1 MISRSVTVEDIDEL
15 FLRWNDHLNASALY
29 RQALRDEMQLR
40 DVEPHEWNDHL
51 NASAL
56 YRQALRDEMQLR
68 DVEPHE
74 LRAQLS
80 EARELGYSLDE
91 IATMTSRYAD
101 LQALVYDHTE

>member
-1 MISRSVTVEDIDEL
+1 VWNDTEHMISRSVTVEDIDEL

-40 DVEPHEWNDHL
+40 DVEPHE
-51 NASAL
+51 
-56 YRQALRDEMQLR
+56 
-68 DVEPHE
+68 

-80 EARELGYSLDE
+80 EARELGYSIDE

>member
-1 MISRSVTVEDIDEL
+1 MWNDTEHMISRSVTVEDIDEL

-40 DVEPHEWNDHL
+40 DVEPHE
-51 NASAL
+51 
-56 YRQALRDEMQLR
+56 
-68 DVEPHE
+68 
-74 LRAQLS
+74 LRAQLT

-101 LQALVYDHTE
+101 LQALVYDHTD

>member
-1 MISRSVTVEDIDEL
+1 MRNDTELMISRSVTVEDIDEL

-40 DVEPHEWNDHL
+40 DVEPHE
-51 NASAL
+51 
-56 YRQALRDEMQLR
+56 
-68 DVEPHE
+68 
-74 LRAQLS
+74 LRAQLT

-101 LQALVYDHTE
+101 LQALVYDHTQ

>member
-40 DVEPHEWNDHL
+40 DVEPHEF
-51 NASAL
+51 
-56 YRQALRDEMQLR
+56 
-68 DVEPHE
+68 
-74 LRAQLS
+74 RAQLS

>member
-1 MISRSVTVEDIDEL
+1 MWNDTEHMISRSVTVEDIDEL

-40 DVEPHEWNDHL
+40 DVEPHE
-51 NASAL
+51 
-56 YRQALRDEMQLR
+56 
-68 DVEPHE
+68 
-74 LRAQLS
+74 LRAQLT

>member
-1 MISRSVTVEDIDEL
+1 MRNDTEHMISRSVTVEDIDEL

-40 DVEPHEWNDHL
+40 DVEPHE
-51 NASAL
+51 
-56 YRQALRDEMQLR
+56 
-68 DVEPHE
+68 
-74 LRAQLS
+74 LRAQLT

>member
-1 MISRSVTVEDIDEL
+1 VWNDTEHMISRSVTVEDIDEL

-40 DVEPHEWNDHL
+40 DVEPHE
-51 NASAL
+51 
-56 YRQALRDEMQLR
+56 
-68 DVEPHE
+68 
-74 LRAQLS
+74 LRAQLT

>member
-1 MISRSVTVEDIDEL
+1 VRNDTEPMISRSVTVEDIDEL

-40 DVEPHEWNDHL
+40 DVEPHK
-51 NASAL
+51 
-56 YRQALRDEMQLR
+56 
-68 DVEPHE
+68 
-74 LRAQLS
+74 LRAQLT